1 MRSKCTRMAWALLA
15 LTVVGC
21 GKSGEGGKGPS
32 AGEKDVS
39 PNAASASAPAGK
51 IELPAPPENLDSPE
65 GAVYQ
70 FLAALR
76 AGDDA
81 KTEAMFTKLAREQI
95 RQSPYGVMPPAS
107 DTATF
112 QLGKVEYVDEE
123 REGAR
128 VDATWSDENGDGKR
142 VSDDMLWMVRK
153 EAEGWRIAGAAVTA
167 FPGEPRVLLDFE
179 NLKEAIE
186 KLKRV
191 QQEMAL
197 REAKQTEPTE
207 HDKTVAP
214 EQATEGL
221 QVQKDTASPLLR
233 GGSAADPTPEVAEKV
248 GSNSVER

>member
-1 MRSKCTRMAWALLA
+1 MRSKCSLTAWALLA
-15 LTVVGC
+15 LTVLGC
-21 GKSGEGGKGPS
+21 GKSGEGGRGPS
-32 AGEKDVS
+32 AGENDVS
-39 PNAASASAPAGK
+39 PKAASASASAGK
-51 IELPAPPENLDSPE
+51 IELPAPPENLNSPE

-112 QLGKVEYVDEE
+112 QIGKVEYVDDEH
-123 REGAR
+123 EGAR
-128 VDATWSDENGDGKR
+128 VEAAWSDEDGDGKR

-167 FPGEPRVLLDFE
+167 FPGEPPVLLDFE

-191 QQEMAL
+191 QQELAL
-197 REAKQTEPTE
+197 REAKQAEPTE
-207 HDKTVAP
+207 EDRTVAP
-214 EQATEGL
+214 EQASGGL
-221 QVQKDTASPLLR
+221 QGQKDTASPLLR